1 MSRGNHRLQTCRQKK
16 SSRVKRRHWCHSKN
30 SIGLDSLFQKT
41 PMFTQKKTEP
51 LSHDALENPV
61 FERWFENVKGHRE
74 VALHL
79 FAKQIAPI
87 DS

>member
-1 MSRGNHRLQTCRQKK
+1 
-16 SSRVKRRHWCHSKN
+16 
-30 SIGLDSLFQKT
+30 
-41 PMFTQKKTEP
+41 MFTQKKTEP